1 MTAETTSS
9 RAQSPVIVT
18 RDGAT
23 ATLTLNRP
31 SRKNAIDDEGWHLLR
46 AALEDLATDDAVRAV
61 IVTGAGGDFCAG
73 ADLGRPSGDEHP
85 AARMRRVGNIAIA
98 LSELPKP
105 VIAKVEGV
113 AAGAGWNLALA
124 CDLVVASTSAR
135 FSQIFARRGLSIDF
149 GGSWFLPR
157 LVGMQQ
163 AKRLAMLAEM
173 ISAEEARELGLVT
186 WVRPEDEV
194 ADFVAEL
201 AHRLAALPPVAL
213 AQSKALLHQGAT
225 QTLREAIDNES
236 RAQAVNLATE
246 DAPAAFRAF
255 REKAEP
261 PAYTGRWALR

>member
-1 MTAETTSS
+1 MTAETTPSTGRDS
-9 RAQSPVIVT
+9 VILT

-31 SRKNAIDDEGWHLLR
+31 SRRNAIDDQGWRLLH
-46 AALEDLATDDAVRAV
+46 AAIEDVANDDAIRVV

-73 ADLGRPSGDEHP
+73 ADLGRRSRDEHP
-85 AARMRRVGNIAIA
+85 IARMRRIGGIAAA

-124 CDLVVASTSAR
+124 CDFVVASDSAR

-157 LVGMQQ
+157 LAGLQQ
-163 AKRLAMLAEM
+163 AKRLAMLAET
-173 ISAEEARELGLVT
+173 IGAGEARELGLVT
-186 WVRPEDEV
+186 WVKPEDEL
-194 ADFVAEL
+194 AGFVAEL
-201 AHRLAALPPVAL
+201 AGRLAVLPPVAL
-213 AQSKALLHQGAT
+213 AQSKALLQQSAT
-225 QTLREAIDNES
+225 RTLREAIDDES
-236 RAQAVNLATE
+236 RAQVVNLATE

-255 REKAEP
+255 LEKTEP
-261 PAYTGRWALR
+261 PVYTGRWALR